1 MYRHRNKLEIESRIN
16 KARSFFFLLALLA
29 CCGMCVSEH
38 LFMLP
43 FAKHSPPNFFK
54 SKSNKFQFSRSLHT
68 TNDTFSGRN
77 DFSSFFLL
85 QWSVRRDFSCSL
97 LFRFWLLATR
107 RTNENW
113 LESQGKFPY
122 FPFPTREWKI
132 LRPTL
137 VLVCEVF
144 SFSFFWQMLSSESR
158 AECEGDDD
166 VTRREFVSLSY
177 NHLVRGH
184 TNTTVRNN
192 FPLSRLVALSQFL
205 FFFPDRRHH
214 VRW

>member
-1 MYRHRNKLEIESRIN
+1 MKCKKSLQLFV
-16 KARSFFFLLALLA
+16 AFPLLTA
-29 CCGMCVSEH
+29 GDS
-38 LFMLP
+38 
-43 FAKHSPPNFFK
+43 
-54 SKSNKFQFSRSLHT
+54 
-68 TNDTFSGRN
+68 
-77 DFSSFFLL
+77 
-85 QWSVRRDFSCSL
+85 
-97 LFRFWLLATR
+97 
-107 RTNENW
+107 TNERE
-113 LESQGKFPY
+113 LTRVAKKFPY

-214 VRW
+214 VR